1 LHALENYCVKPADP
15 YMRFPLRAQ
24 LAATFVALAFA
35 YPTTASAQRVNTI
48 KPTAPATKQVTLDGI
63 VRDRE
68 GRLLAA
74 AEVIVDDEH
83 RTITNSRGEFRIP
96 GLEPG
101 VIEFTARRIGY
112 SPVTTAVQV
121 DPGLTVH
128 LAVRL
133 TPIAIQ
139 LGTMIVEGKR
149 LDKTLWQTG
158 FYKRQQTGAGQYF
171 DDQYFKQHQTS
182 IGTVVSN
189 VPTVFLDRKN
199 NGTTI
204 ALGRTANGTGCLMSV
219 FVDGN
224 VVPWANE
231 GIDGVVNR
239 DDVLAMEVYA
249 RASEMPSRIAG
260 LGGMNGVGSIGVV
273 NLRSSQLANGITT
286 GDCGAILIWT
296 KPLAPRR

>member
-1 LHALENYCVKPADP
+1 
-15 YMRFPLRAQ
+15 
-24 LAATFVALAFA
+24 
-35 YPTTASAQRVNTI
+35 
-48 KPTAPATKQVTLDGI
+48 
-63 VRDRE
+63 
-68 GRLLAA
+68 
-74 AEVIVDDEH
+74 
-83 RTITNSRGEFRIP
+83 
-96 GLEPG
+96 
-101 VIEFTARRIGY
+101 
-112 SPVTTAVQV
+112 
-121 DPGLTVH
+121 
-128 LAVRL
+128 
-133 TPIAIQ
+133 
-139 LGTMIVEGKR
+139 
-149 LDKTLWQTG
+149 
-158 FYKRQQTGAGQYF
+158 
-171 DDQYFKQHQTS
+171 
-182 IGTVVSN
+182 